1 MAVEKYH
8 SGEEMNAAPVTVS
21 RGNGFDRFLRLC
33 ARYWTL
39 APRVYPRGVVKFR
52 SVEEAQK
59 ARAEVAKENSRR
71 MQCPDEKRR
80 A

>member
-1 MAVEKYH
+1 MAVEKYR
-8 SGEEMNAAPVTVS
+8 SGEEMNAAPVRAS
-21 RGNGFDRFLRLC
+21 RGEGFNRFLRHC

-52 SVEEAQK
+52 SLNEAEK
-59 ARAEVAKENSRR
+59 ARAEVAKENARR
-71 MQCPDEKRR
+71 THGG